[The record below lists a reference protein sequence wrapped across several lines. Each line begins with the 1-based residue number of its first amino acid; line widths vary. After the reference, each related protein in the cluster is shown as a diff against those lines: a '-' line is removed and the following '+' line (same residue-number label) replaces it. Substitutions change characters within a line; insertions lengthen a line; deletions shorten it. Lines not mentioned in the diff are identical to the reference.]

1 MKLFQGKSRGFTL
14 AALSAAFSL
23 LAALVYLIYT
33 LAVNLFVPSVF
44 VVTLLGTVGFA
55 LVALTKWDFALLV
68 PTILAGLGFG
78 LHLYDRVEMF
88 AYMATGIYGMGER
101 GAILWVVLLIMAL
114 QLAAIVLGCISCFSW
129 RTKEQEDAAK
139 AAAAGQ
145 PKRSKVV
152 PVVATVAV
160 VAVLAIAVTAVV
172 LNGGG
177 PSGGEVTLTG
187 IEVTTPPAKTEY
199 SIEDFFSADG
209 MVVSAVYSDGT
220 TAPITGYEFGPTEA
234 LTEADTQAVVTYMGF
249 EATVPISVH
258 EIVVVELS
266 GGGVTAKLMEH
277 GVAYI
282 EASSGK
288 KTGTW
293 SNAGKNISVTLDGT
307 KYDATES
314 GGTYTLNLEVDGT
327 PCTLSGSVAGELLLG
342 GTFTGTSVVGE
353 VSVTL
358 NEDGTL
364 SGLFAMPLRGTWERQ
379 GMKLLLSIIGMDGTA
394 TEYSASKVEGVYT
407 TIITMNLGG
416 YMLSATCSF
425 APIA

>member
-44 VVTLLGTVGFA
+44 IVTLLGAAGFA

-88 AYMATGIYGMGER
+88 AYMATGIYGMGEK

-145 PKRSKVV
+145 PKRSKAV

-172 LNGGG
+172 LNGSG
-177 PSGGEVTLTG
+177 PSSGEVTLTA

-258 EIVVVELS
+258 EVVVAELS
-266 GGGVTAKLMEH
+266 GGGITAQLMEH

-282 EASSGK
+282 ETASGK

-293 SNAGKNISVTLDGT
+293 GNSGKNISVTLDET
-307 KYDATES
+307 RYDATES
-314 GGTYTLNLEVDGT
+314 GGTYTLALEVDGT
-327 PCTLSGSVAGELLLG
+327 PCTLTGTLSGELFLG
-342 GTFTGTSVVGE
+342 GTFNGTSAAGDAVII
-353 VSVTL
+353 L

-364 SGLFAMPLRGTWERQ
+364 GGQFIVPVEGTWERQ
-379 GMKLLLSIIGMDGTA
+379 GMTLVMDVNYPMLYTQQQNVA
-394 TEYSASKVEGVYT
+394 KKVAGVYQ
-407 TIITMNLGG
+407 
-416 YMLSATCSF
+416 ATFGPLLEYQLTSDCTF
-425 APIA
+425 TPNA